1 MTGGRARK
9 EGGGRYRQV
18 CLFAVAFKRPL
29 YARFHR
35 SLPRTPP
42 RFSAPATWYL
52 PRRCPATCRP
62 PRCGAAKAP
71 RGLCRNREGARAAA
85 GALESPRSVE
95 ALRSP
100 LQRQEAERRRRTRRA
115 RGGTRRSTAGG
126 RAARRR
132 GAETCRR
139 PASSRAR
146 RRRTATSARTAGR
159 RPVAAAERSGERT
172 ERVRLVHV
180 SRSSDQK
187 LHDLQ
192 MVCRLFFAA
201 AWKSGVFHRPSR
213 AASLSTSAPVTSRW
227 PRHPAAI
234 QSGVQH
240 GTASTRLTCPCPR
253 RPRRG

>member
-1 MTGGRARK
+1 VTGGRARK
-9 EGGGRYRQV
+9 RGGGGV
-18 CLFAVAFKRPL
+18 GT
-29 YARFHR
+29 ARCVVLLLLSNAPSTRVSIVPFCER
-35 SLPRTPP
+35 LR
-42 RFSAPATWYL
+42 RFSDPQPGT
-52 PRRCPATCRP
+52 CPAAARLPAARRGAAPRKP
-62 PRCGAAKAP
+62 PPASAGIARERVQLRGRWKVPGRCSRCGP
-71 RGLCRNREGARAAA
+71 LC
-85 GALESPRSVE
+85 S
-95 ALRSP
+95 
-100 LQRQEAERRRRTRRA
+100 RQEAERPPEGRRRTRRA

-132 GAETCRR
+132 GAEACRR

-146 RRRTATSARTAGR
+146 RRRRSTSARTAGR

-213 AASLSTSAPVTSRW
+213 AASLSTSAR
-227 PRHPAAI
+227 
-234 QSGVQH
+234 
-240 GTASTRLTCPCPR
+240 
-253 RPRRG
+253 